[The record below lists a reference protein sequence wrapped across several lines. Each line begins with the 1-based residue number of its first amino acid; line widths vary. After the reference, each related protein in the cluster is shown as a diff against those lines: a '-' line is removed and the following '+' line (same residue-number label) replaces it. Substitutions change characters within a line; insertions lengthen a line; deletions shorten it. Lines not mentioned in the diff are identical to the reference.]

1 MSRILFVKSAN
12 VTARICTKS
21 HARNYYYY
29 LFSSCQ
35 YRIYSSKNQ
44 TNASQI
50 SEQKHDKQDNDEL
63 VSNNKGTCTS
73 IAKRS
78 IQIEKSKNDN
88 GHASYFIVSD
98 ETKNQINAMIAQ
110 AQSIP
115 NIITIARILSTPLL
129 CNLIITE
136 KYQLAVVGCFIAGF
150 SDWLDGYIAKN
161 YDQQTV
167 FGTYL
172 DPLADKILINSIAI
186 SLSYAD
192 ILPIWSSALWLGR
205 DVILVG
211 MTYRV
216 AAAAAKGMGYAIADP
231 AKTPLKISPT
241 MISKAN
247 TMFQFGTIGVALS
260 LGAICEVGY
269 SLNFGYS
276 SFGLVE
282 SLSYVTA
289 TTTILSG
296 LSYMDG
302 KSMIK
307 SGNSPKKKM

>member
-1 MSRILFVKSAN
+1 MNRIIFLKSAN
-12 VTARICTKS
+12 VITRICAKS
-21 HARNYYYY
+21 DTRNYYY

-35 YRIYSSKNQ
+35 CRIYSSKNHK
-44 TNASQI
+44 NASQI
-50 SEQKHDKQDNDEL
+50 LEQKNDKQDNDEL
-63 VSNNKGTCTS
+63 VTKNNKGTCTS

-78 IQIEKSKNDN
+78 TQIEESKNDN
-88 GHASYFIVSD
+88 GHTSYFNPSD
-98 ETKNQINAMIAQ
+98 ETKNQMNAMIVQ

-115 NIITIARILSTPLL
+115 NIITITRILSTPLL

-136 KYQLAVVGCFIAGF
+136 KYQLAVAGCFIAGF

-161 YDQQTV
+161 YNQQTV

-211 MTYRV
+211 MTYRL
-216 AAAAAKGMGYAIADP
+216 AAAAAKGRGHAVADP

-260 LGAICEVGY
+260 LGAIGEVGY
-269 SLNFGYS
+269 SLNFGYA

-289 TTTILSG
+289 LTTILSG
-296 LSYMDG
+296 LSYVDG

-307 SGNSPKKKM
+307 SGNSQKKKM